1 MKMKTFAI
9 FLLIGVIALFG
20 CKNKKST
27 YDNLFNFHNPL
38 MVLKCRRSVSPD
50 KRAVLDKQVLPKKIT
65 SLLENLMKTGRK
77 ARLTYVCCEY
87 YLQNHDGETIG
98 ILTDNEKKVVQGFD
112 VGRHADAI
120 KLHTEAIH
128 DVLLLNKER
137 TKREAFSLLVGLF
150 QKNNNNPRDD
160 VPNTE

>member
-1 MKMKTFAI
+1 MKRVLGLF
-9 FLLIGVIALFG
+9 LIGFLTLWG
-20 CKNKKST
+20 CQKMESSEKKV
-27 YDNLFNFHNPL
+27 NFYHPL
-38 MVLKCRRSVSPD
+38 AILKCQRSIKPEERV
-50 KRAVLDKQVLPKKIT
+50 VLDKQMIPEKIAIT
-65 SLLENLMKTGRK
+65 FEELMKAGRK
-77 ARLTYVCCEY
+77 TRLAFVCCEY

-98 ILTDNEKKVVQGFD
+98 ILTDNEKKMVQGFD